1 MSLMIEPLE
10 VDNLQITVSQGI
22 KTSAPHDNS
31 CDGCNFLLL
40 ALSSMKVMSHSHRK
54 VVLIPFNS
62 CDATFIDDRDSR
74 SPCTSWLTMTMTTH
88 VMQLSLMIEPIEVDN
103 LQITVSQGIK
113 TSAPHDNSCDGC
125 NFLLLALSSMKVM
138 HLSTYVMV

>member
-1 MSLMIEPLE
+1 MNKHNLNLVKKLLQVLKDKCVRYLILFLSVPVAASLLSFSCVCSSLSTVTMTTYVMQLSLMIEPVE

-22 KTSAPHDNS
+22 KTCAPHDNS

-40 ALSSMKVMSHSHRK
+40 SLSSMKVMSHSHCK

-74 SPCTSWLTMTMTTH
+74 SPCTS
-88 VMQLSLMIEPIEVDN
+88 
-103 LQITVSQGIK
+103 
-113 TSAPHDNSCDGC
+113 
-125 NFLLLALSSMKVM
+125 
-138 HLSTYVMV
+138 